1 MRIGKPKS
9 KRPPRA
15 IDLFSGCGGL
25 TLGLERAGFKVLA
38 AVEMDGGAAKTYRA
52 NHPEVLLKEIDIQ
65 DLGAETLRKELGLVP
80 GELDLLAGCPP
91 CQGFSVLRTR
101 NGGKRNRDA
110 RNTLVREMLRFVR
123 VFRPKAFMMEN
134 VPRLL
139 DRPLFLELCRGLQR
153 LGYRTQFDI
162 KDAAQYGVPQRR
174 RRLILLAGR
183 GFFIPFAKEARYR
196 RTVREAISQLKNP
209 QASRDPLH
217 SLPEKPRSDRVM
229 RLIRDIPR
237 DGGSRGDLPY
247 NRQLRCHR
255 STDGFKDI
263 YGRMPWDDV
272 APTITGGCFNPSKG
286 RFLHPEKNRA
296 ITMREAALLQG
307 FPRSY
312 TFDTSVG
319 KEALAL
325 MIGNALPPE
334 FVRRHAVE
342 VARTL
347 AERE

>member
-1 MRIGKPKS
+1 MRNGKHKS
-9 KRPPRA
+9 KRLPLA

-38 AVEMDGGAAKTYRA
+38 AVEKDSGAASTYRA
-52 NHPEVLLKEIDIQ
+52 NHPGVLLKETDIQ
-65 DLGAETLRKELGLVP
+65 ELRAETLRKELKLER

-110 RNTLVREMLRFVR
+110 RNTLVGEMLRFVR

-134 VPRLL
+134 VPRLS
-139 DRPLFLELCRGLQR
+139 DRPLFFELCRGLQR
-153 LGYRTQFDI
+153 LGYRAQFDV
-162 KDAAQYGVPQRR
+162 KDAAHYGVPQRR

-183 GFFIPFAKEARYR
+183 GFSVPFAKEARYR
-196 RTVREAISQLKNP
+196 RTVRQTIGQLKSP
-209 QASRDPLH
+209 QASRDAVH
-217 SLPEKPRSDRVM
+217 SLPEKVRSERIA
-229 RLIRDIPR
+229 RLIQDIPK
-237 DGGSRGDLPY
+237 DGGSRTDLPE

-255 STDGFKDI
+255 ATDGFKDI
-263 YGRMPWDDV
+263 YGRMSWDDV

-286 RFLHPEKNRA
+286 RFLHPDKNRA

-312 TFDTSVG
+312 VFDASVG
-319 KEALAL
+319 KQALAL

-334 FVRRHAVE
+334 FVRRHAAE
-342 VARTL
+342 VARKL
-347 AERE
+347 ADRE